1 MKQVNQILAA
11 LLILMSIL
19 VGVHWIA
26 SPLYDNSSG
35 AYPVWVILNFPM
47 AALIIVCLITNTLRK
62 RRLSTE
68 ASDGAVTRNY
78 LETNVKFYASLVLT
92 LWFFWN
98 WFYAF
103 FPSNEPEAVGQIHL
117 MMWAFINPVLTV
129 PVFFATGAY
138 LWRRSKGAEF

>member
-1 MKQVNQILAA
+1 MKQVNQILAV
-11 LLILMSIL
+11 LLILMSVI

-35 AYPVWVILNFPM
+35 EYPVWVILNFPM
-47 AALIIVCLITNTLRK
+47 AVLIIVCLITNTLRK
-62 RRLSTE
+62 RRLQTD
-68 ASDGAVTRNY
+68 ATDGPVTRNY

-98 WFYAF
+98 WFYAL
-103 FPSNEPEAVGQIHL
+103 FPYNEPGLVGEIHL